1 MEKIRFGNTEYELV
15 PNGVFESKDN
25 IKVTVQKGN
34 NSVDSIAEAANGNDV
49 IQILDNDGEVMVV
62 LRGYSDL
69 KSAVLQK
76 NYMIPVGTSTVAI
89 DVVSLA
95 IYQADLTS
103 RVDTLEQ
110 EMTEVQEIIVEG

>member
-15 PNGVFESKDN
+15 PNGIFESKDN
-25 IKVTVQKGN
+25 LKVTVQKGD

-49 IQILDNDGEVMVV
+49 IQILSESGDVMAV

-69 KSAVLQK
+69 RSAVLQK
-76 NYMIPVGTSTVAI
+76 NYVIPVGTSTVAI
-89 DVVSLA
+89 DIVSLT

-110 EMTEVQEIIVEG
+110 EMTEVQETLVEE